1 LKDLE
6 IDESEE
12 EQDAEQDPPSTPQP
26 DEFKPIWRFKT
37 EQEFIDEFGDNW
49 KGKLGWLTG
58 SKNMDYLYG
67 KAVTNPTYDGA
78 YFLPRSFDTAKELG
92 IDSGGDNQWF
102 LTKEM
107 FKKIENDQPE
117 QMDIDDL
124 EDGKLFFKSL
134 DNVNTFLK
142 IDSETDILMMYTNG
156 WQFIKPTYWSNESF
170 IISSTQK
177 LLDLDI
183 TITID
188 LIYET
193 GINILYSNIKTQEV
207 ISIKN
212 ITKPNDFTSVID
224 EITEKVGRDNELS
237 TELNYIKKRY
247 KDWIWEGKEI
257 KCDFVSSTPK
267 PKFAVGDKVT
277 KKNNKKRI
285 FTITSIT
292 AFDDEQQQWDYD
304 VVEDIDG
311 NQLSY
316 WENQLELAPI
326 EEPSPTECNVD
337 VSLIDSQ
344 YVGQFYQQNKN
355 RIEALN
361 PNISCLFLEALL
373 SLSNYEK
380 CGDGVEIPMP
390 QPKKEEKE
398 DLLSQIRNL

>member
-1 LKDLE
+1 MFKK
-6 IDESEE
+6 IESE
-12 EQDAEQDPPSTPQP
+12 
-26 DEFKPIWRFKT
+26 EFKPIWRFKT
-37 EQEFIDEFGDNW
+37 KQEFIEEFGDDWAGEASWNVSGRMDYLLGKPIIKPNFDPNIYNNRTINTFDEFGI
-49 KGKLGWLTG
+49 
-58 SKNMDYLYG
+58 
-67 KAVTNPTYDGA
+67 
-78 YFLPRSFDTAKELG
+78 E
-92 IDSGGDNQWF
+92 SGESNDWRMF
-102 LTKEM
+102 AEM

-156 WQFIKPTYWSNESF
+156 WQFIKPTYWSNKGF
-170 IISSTQK
+170 RISSTQK

-224 EITEKVGRDNELS
+224 EIIEKVGRDNELS

-277 KKNNKKRI
+277 RI
-285 FTITSIT
+285 GGVQIMSVVKQIYD
-292 AFDDEQQQWDYD
+292 ANRKEWDYD
-304 VVEDIDG
+304 LKFEDG
-311 NQLSY
+311 TNNSLFES
-316 WENQLELAPI
+316 ELEFAPI

-337 VSLIDSQ
+337 VSLIDSE
-344 YVGQFYQQNKN
+344 YVGKFYQANKN

-361 PNISCLFLEALL
+361 SNISCLFLEALL

-390 QPKKEEKE
+390 QPKKKVKE
-398 DLLSQIRNL
+398 DLLAQIRNLKI